1 MMTIKIA
8 VLDDNPTHLQMVEQ
22 ALIGDESNWS
32 VPVEFKR
39 FSKGQELLRE
49 LKQNDYDCVILDR
62 VVPDMSGDVIL
73 NWLHQYRPNRTG
85 VVMLTSND
93 TRQEVVASLEAGADE
108 YLIKPFFPAELLVRV
123 KRLIERIKQQQKT
136 QKNMPHQMAAV
147 PLDVANNI
155 HHLHD
160 AVFNDFELTVEHCE
174 QLVKLTERE
183 YQLSKFLFNNVGL
196 NLSRKTILDAIWFQ
210 DSLESNRSLTT
221 HIHNLRIKL
230 DLTIENG
237 WVLRPVYGFGYR
249 LDRLSDNHE
258 KA

>member
-1 MMTIKIA
+1 MATIKIA
-8 VLDDNPTHLQMVEQ
+8 ALDDNPTHLQMVEQ
-22 ALIGDESNWS
+22 ALIGDTSNW
-32 VPVEFKR
+32 PLPIEFKR
-39 FSKGQELLRE
+39 FTSGQELLRE
-49 LKQNDYDCVILDR
+49 LKKTDYDCVILDR

-123 KRLIERIKQQQKT
+123 KKLVERIKLQQKT
-136 QKNMPHQMAAV
+136 QKNIPYQIAGAS
-147 PLDVANNI
+147 PDPAENI
-155 HHLHD
+155 HQLYG
-160 AVFNDFELTVEHCE
+160 AVFNDFELTVDHCE

-183 YQLSKFLFNNVGL
+183 YQLAKLFFNNVGL
-196 NLSRKTILDAIWFQ
+196 NLSRKTILDTIWFQ

-249 LDRLSDNHE
+249 LDRLSGE
-258 KA
+258 S